1 GRDRAPPR
9 RGGGARGGAP
19 PPRRRGAGA
28 AAPPRLSSADAL
40 SYREAR
46 VMTSV
51 EPRAEGVPA
60 APPRP
65 AAPPERDTRYTARKE
80 DLRVIGRPLRKV
92 DAYAKVTGL
101 TRFAD
106 DLVLPRMLF
115 MKLLRSTKAHARIV
129 RIDVSKARALP
140 GVHAVITGESMP
152 TPFAILP
159 VSQDEHAL
167 AHGKVR
173 MISDP
178 VAAVAAVDEVTA
190 AHACRLIEVEY

>member
-1 GRDRAPPR
+1 GRKPPR
-9 RGGGARGGAP
+9 LGPGGRPPARVPLPPVPAAGGAGQA
-19 PPRRRGAGA
+19 
-28 AAPPRLSSADAL
+28 RLSSADAL

-140 GVHAVITGESMP
+140 GVRAVITGESMP
-152 TPFAILP
+152 TPFGILP

-167 AHGKVR
+167 ALGKVR
-173 MISDP
+173 MIGDP
-178 VAAVAAVDEVTA
+178 VAAVAAVDE
-190 AHACRLIEVEY
+190 E